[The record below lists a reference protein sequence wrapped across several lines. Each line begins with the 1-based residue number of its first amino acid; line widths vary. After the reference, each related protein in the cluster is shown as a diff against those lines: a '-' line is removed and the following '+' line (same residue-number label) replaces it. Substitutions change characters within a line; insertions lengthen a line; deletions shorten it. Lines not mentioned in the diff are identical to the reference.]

1 MVDKNDLSRMSKRR
15 FMKTAAG
22 LGIGATTLQ
31 VASRDAIVAAA
42 DDHDKEVVYPK
53 YVEYRQPEDPS
64 KEPERNP
71 VLTTMP
77 REKWSRNHAAG
88 NLAESLNQQINQWS
102 SPEYIQAWLK
112 GMDDS
117 PIKYGVEVEYQVIHT
132 HKGMVEP
139 ALSIEKV
146 RSRLPSKGSASAG
159 DGEHRREYDNIPV
172 KVKEKESAEVAMH
185 CQYDEVPGGCSCNV
199 EGYAG
204 TIMAPF
210 SSNDYND
217 SGWAFS
223 GHVAASGGG
232 DGAVMCQPNSDETG
246 VVEIVKDQ
254 GSEKDY
260 AWAQSE
266 YAETVRRSL
275 RDPAQ
280 DACSS
285 FIPIKGI
292 VPDSAIQNDVDSST
306 TYYVQGNQSR
316 RKSGTIGAFYDNTG
330 GDPSDNR
337 YNHSAD
343 LQDGDSGGPL
353 YKMRSGDAYIAGLA
367 DEDLYYGGNAG
378 NTAEACEDVDGLDGY
393 FLAQNTDGSIE

>member
-1 MVDKNDLSRMSKRR
+1 MVNKNDLSRMSKRR

-53 YVEYRQPEDPS
+53 YVEYRQPDDPS

-88 NLAESLNQQINQWS
+88 NLAESLNRKINQWS
-102 SPEYIQAWLK
+102 SHGCIQAWLK

-117 PIKYGVEVEYQVIHT
+117 PIEYGIQVEYQVIHT
-132 HKGMVEP
+132 HKGTIEP
-139 ALSIEKV
+139 ALSIEEV

-159 DGEHRREYDNIPV
+159 EGEHRREYDNIPI
-172 KVKEKESAEVAMH
+172 KVKEQESAEVEMF
-185 CQYDEVPGGCSCNV
+185 CEYDGVPGGCTCNV
-199 EGYAG
+199 EGIRG

-210 SSNDYND
+210 WNYDTED
-217 SGWAFS
+217 SGWALS

-232 DGAVMCQPNSDETG
+232 EDAVMDQPNSDDTG
-246 VVEIVKDQ
+246 TVEIVKDQ
-254 GSEKDY
+254 KNERDY
-260 AWAQSE
+260 AWAQSDHDE
-266 YAETVRRSL
+266 GVRRSL
-275 RDPAQ
+275 RDPAK

-285 FIPIKGI
+285 FIPLKG
-292 VPDSAIQNDVDSST
+292 VVTDSAIQNDVDSST
-306 TYYVQGNQSR
+306 TYYVQGSESR
-316 RKSGTIGAFYDNTG
+316 RKSGTIGRFNSNTG

-337 YNHSAD
+337 YNHSAEV
-343 LQDGDSGGPL
+343 QGGDSGGPL
-353 YKMRSGDAYIAGLA
+353 YKMRNGDAYIAGLI
-367 DEDLYYGGNAG
+367 DIDLRYGGNAG
-378 NTAEACEDVDGLDGY
+378 NTAEACEDGDGLNGY
-393 FLAQNTDGSIE
+393 FLAQTDGGSIQ